1 MRRWYALYTRPRA
14 EKKAAATLQ
23 NRGIETYCPVQK
35 VRKKWHDRYKIID
48 EPIFTS
54 YLFVFLEEGQ
64 RTTALADPNVLH
76 FVHYC
81 GKPAVIRDTEIGEI
95 KRFLGEY
102 EGNAIQM
109 VAENDHVKV
118 TTGAFADKTGTVLK
132 KFRHTACIR
141 LEVFNAYLVAEI
153 PDTRYVLV

>member
-1 MRRWYALYTRPRA
+1 MRRWYAVYTRPRA

-23 NRGIETYCPVQK
+23 NAGVETYCPVQK
-35 VRKKWHDRYKIID
+35 VRKKWHDRYKTIE

-54 YLFVFLEEGQ
+54 YVFVFLEEAE
-64 RTTALADPNVLH
+64 RSIVLANPNVLQ

-102 EGNAIQM
+102 EGSAIQI
-109 VAENDHVKV
+109 VTENDQVKI
-118 TTGAFADKTGTVLK
+118 TSGAFADKTGTVLK

-153 PDTRYVLV
+153 PDTRYVLA